1 MSDINDLIA
10 QFRRAG
16 AFIELAGG
24 DRVRFKPGHLPL
36 PPGLLEELKARKAEV
51 IAALTPADETARRVP
66 VFRREDH
73 VPVCPEFV
81 GSRTILRHP
90 GFACGRCGN
99 RYDRHGEAG
108 KKSAAPEVLEFLAG
122 LMRK

>member
-1 MSDINDLIA
+1 MSDIHDLIA
-10 QFRRAG
+10 RFRRAG
-16 AFIELAGG
+16 AFIELGGG
-24 DRVRFKPGHLPL
+24 DRVRFKPGQSPL
-36 PPGLLEELKARKAEV
+36 PPGLLDELKARKAEV
-51 IAALTPADETARRVP
+51 IAALAGAHTVP
-66 VFRREDH
+66 VRREDF
-73 VPVCPEFV
+73 VNVCPEFV

-99 RYDRHGEAG
+99 RYDRHAEAG

>member
-16 AFIELAGG
+16 AFIELGGG
-24 DRVRFKPGHLPL
+24 DRVRFKPGHLPI

-51 IAALTPADETARRVP
+51 IAALTQSEDLAHSPRALRR
-66 VFRREDH
+66 DGD

-90 GFACGRCGN
+90 GFGCGRCGN

>member
-1 MSDINDLIA
+1 LEANLSDIHELIA

-16 AFIELAGG
+16 AYIELGGG
-24 DRVRFKPGHLPL
+24 DRVRFKPGNRPL
-36 PPGLLEELKARKAEV
+36 PPGLLDELKARKAEV
-51 IAALTPADETARRVP
+51 IAALGGSPEP
-66 VFRREDH
+66 MRREHH
-73 VPVCPEFV
+73 VPTCPEFV

-99 RYDRHGEAG
+99 RYDAHAEAG
-108 KKSAAPEVLEFLAG
+108 KKSAAPEVLEFLAS

>member
-1 MSDINDLIA
+1 MTDIHELIA

-16 AFIELAGG
+16 AFIELGGG

-36 PPGLLEELKARKAEV
+36 PPGLLDELKARKAEV
-51 IAALTPADETARRVP
+51 IAALSVTEGVAKAP

-99 RYDRHGEAG
+99 RYDRHAEAG

-122 LMRK
+122 LMHK

>member
-1 MSDINDLIA
+1 MSDIRELIA
-10 QFRRAG
+10 EFRRSG
-16 AFIELAGG
+16 ALIELGG
-24 DRVRFKPGHLPL
+24 GNRVRFKPGSIPP

-51 IAALTPADETARRVP
+51 IAALGGATTIP
-66 VFRREDH
+66 VQRGDFT
-73 VPVCPEFV
+73 PVCPEFV

-99 RYDRHGEAG
+99 RYDQHAEAG
-108 KKSAAPEVLEFLAG
+108 KASASADALAFLAA

>member
-1 MSDINDLIA
+1 MTDIHELIA
-10 QFRRAG
+10 KFRRAG
-16 AFIELAGG
+16 AFIELGGG
-24 DRVRFKPGHLPL
+24 DRVRFKPGQLPL
-36 PPGLLEELKARKAEV
+36 PPGLLDELKARKAEV
-51 IAALTPADETARRVP
+51 IAALSATEGAAKAP

-99 RYDRHGEAG
+99 RYDRHAEAG

-122 LMRK
+122 LMHK

>member
-1 MSDINDLIA
+1 VSDIHELIA

-16 AFIELAGG
+16 AFIELGGG
-24 DRVRFKPGHLPL
+24 DRVRFKPGTKPL

-51 IAALTPADETARRVP
+51 IAALSGSTKVP
-66 VFRREDH
+66 VRREDYI
-73 VPVCPEFV
+73 PVCPEFV

-99 RYDRHGEAG
+99 RYDRHAEAG
-108 KKSAAPEVLEFLAG
+108 KASAAPETLAYLAE
-122 LMRK
+122 LMQK

>member
-1 MSDINDLIA
+1 MSDINELIA

-16 AFIELAGG
+16 AFIELGGG
-24 DRVRFKPGHLPL
+24 DRVRFKPGTSPL
-36 PPGLLEELKARKAEV
+36 PPGLLEELKSRKAEV
-51 IAALTPADETARRVP
+51 IAALGGTPAP
-66 VFRREDH
+66 IRREDI

-99 RYDRHGEAG
+99 RYDRHAEAG
-108 KKSAAPEVLEFLAG
+108 KTSAAPEVLEFLAG
-122 LMRK
+122 LMGK

>member
-1 MSDINDLIA
+1 MSDIHELIA
-10 QFRRAG
+10 KFRRAG
-16 AFIELAGG
+16 ALIELGGG
-24 DRVRFKPGHLPL
+24 DRVRFKPGPDPL

-51 IAALTPADETARRVP
+51 IAALSGVPAKIP
-66 VFRREDH
+66 VRREEF

-99 RYDRHGEAG
+99 RYDRHAEAG
-108 KKSAAPEVLEFLAG
+108 KASAAPETLAFLAG
-122 LMRK
+122 LMQK

>member
-1 MSDINDLIA
+1 MSDIHQLIE

-16 AFIELAGG
+16 AHIELGGG
-24 DRVRFKPGHLPL
+24 DRVRFRPGQAPL
-36 PPGLLEELKARKAEV
+36 PPGLLDELKSRKAEV
-51 IAALTPADETARRVP
+51 IAALGGAPPAPPRRA
-66 VFRREDH
+66 DH

-99 RYDRHGEAG
+99 RYDGHAEAG
-108 KKSAAPEVLEFLAG
+108 KTSAAPEILEFLAG

>member
-1 MSDINDLIA
+1 MSNIYELIA

-16 AFIELAGG
+16 AFIELGGG
-24 DRVRFKPGHLPL
+24 DRVRFKPGLTPL
-36 PPGLLEELKARKAEV
+36 PPGLLDELKARKAEV
-51 IAALTPADETARRVP
+51 IAALSTARVP
-66 VFRREDH
+66 ARREDF
-73 VPVCPEFV
+73 VAVCPEFV

-99 RYDRHGEAG
+99 RYDSHAEAG

-122 LMRK
+122 LLRK

>member
-1 MSDINDLIA
+1 MSDINELIA
-10 QFRRAG
+10 RFRRAG
-16 AFIELAGG
+16 AFIELGGG

-51 IAALTPADETARRVP
+51 IAALTKSDGGL
-66 VFRREDH
+66 RREDH

-99 RYDRHGEAG
+99 RYDRHAEAG

>member
-1 MSDINDLIA
+1 MSDIHELIA

-16 AFIELAGG
+16 AQIELGG
-24 DRVRFKPGHLPL
+24 GERVRFKPGTGPL
-36 PPGLLEELKARKAEV
+36 PPGLLEELRSRKAEV
-51 IAALTPADETARRVP
+51 IAALGATTVP
-66 VFRREDH
+66 VRREDFIQT
-73 VPVCPEFV
+73 CPEFV

-99 RYDRHGEAG
+99 RYDRHAEAG

-122 LMRK
+122 LMHK

>member
-1 MSDINDLIA
+1 MSDIRELIA
-10 QFRRAG
+10 QFRRSG
-16 AFIELAGG
+16 ALIELAGG
-24 DRVRFKPGHLPL
+24 DRVRFKPGSAPL

-51 IAALTPADETARRVP
+51 IQALRGTVP
-66 VFRREDH
+66 VVRDAGGVEA
-73 VPVCPEFV
+73 CPEFV

-99 RYDRHGEAG
+99 RYDRHAEAG
-108 KKSAAPEVLEFLAG
+108 KASAPSEALEFLAT

>member
-10 QFRRAG
+10 KFRRAG
-16 AFIELAGG
+16 AFIELGGG

-51 IAALTPADETARRVP
+51 IAALTEAERRP
-66 VFRREDH
+66 MRREDY
-73 VPVCPEFV
+73 VQVCPEFV

-99 RYDRHGEAG
+99 RYDRHAEAG
-108 KKSAAPEVLEFLAG
+108 KKSAAPEILEYLAD
-122 LMRK
+122 LLRK